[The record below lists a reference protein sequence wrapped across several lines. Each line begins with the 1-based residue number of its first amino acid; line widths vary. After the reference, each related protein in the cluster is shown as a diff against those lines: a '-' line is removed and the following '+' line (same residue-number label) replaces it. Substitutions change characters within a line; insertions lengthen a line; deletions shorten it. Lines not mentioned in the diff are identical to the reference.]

1 MNSEEKS
8 NQIGYRLQTI
18 KDSVCTYVHKNY
30 RSTLTIYSGATY
42 IKIINEELAITKWSQ
57 IALSTLTR
65 TGTVAPL

>member
-8 NQIGYRLQTI
+8 NQIGYRSQI
-18 KDSVCTYVHKNY
+18 VKDSVCTYVRKNY

-42 IKIINEELAITKWSQ
+42 RKIISEELAITKWSQ

-65 TGTVAPL
+65 PGTVAPL